1 MIEWADSISYWH
13 WLAFGV
19 FVMLIEVLVPGVIFL
34 WLGIAAVITGLAYAA
49 IPSMSWEIQAILFA
63 VLSVISIFIG
73 RRIVAARQAPTD
85 HPTLNR
91 RGRTL
96 IGTQHTLDAATS
108 GGRGRVRIGDS
119 VWRFTVA
126 PQGRELAAGTRI
138 AVVDVDGTT
147 LVVEAA
153 AEAAAEG

>member
-1 MIEWADSISYWH
+1 
-13 WLAFGV
+13 
-19 FVMLIEVLVPGVIFL
+19 MLIEVLVPGVIFL
-34 WLGIAAVITGLAYAA
+34 WLGIAAVITGLAFAA

-73 RRIVAARQAPTD
+73 RRIVASRLAPTD

-96 IGTQHTLDAATS
+96 IGTQHTLDTATS
-108 GGRGRVRIGDS
+108 GGRGRVKIGDS
-119 VWRFTVA
+119 AWRFTVA
-126 PQGRELAAGTRI
+126 PQGSELAAGTRI

-153 AEAAAEG
+153 AAAAAEG

>member
-1 MIEWADSISYWH
+1 MIEWPETISFWH
-13 WLAFGV
+13 WLALGV
-19 FVMLIEVLVPGVIFL
+19 VVMLIEVLVPGVIFL
-34 WLGIAAVITGLAYAA
+34 WLGIAAVITGLALAA

-73 RRIVAARQAPTD
+73 RRIVASRLAPTD

-96 IGTQHTLDAATS
+96 VGTQHTLDTATS
-108 GGRGRVRIGDS
+108 SGRGRVKIGDS

-126 PQGRELAAGTRI
+126 PQGSELAAGTRI

-147 LVVEAA
+147 LIVEAA
-153 AEAAAEG
+153 AAAAAEG

>member
-1 MIEWADSISYWH
+1 MIEWPESISFWH
-13 WLAFGV
+13 WLAFGG

-34 WLGIAAVITGLAYAA
+34 WLGIAAVITGLLLAL
-49 IPSMSWEIQAILFA
+49 IPTMSWEVQAILFA
-63 VLSVISIFIG
+63 ILSVVAIFIG

-96 IGTQHTLDAATS
+96 LGTQHTLEEATA

-119 VWRFTVA
+119 LWRLAVR
-126 PQGRELAAGTRI
+126 PPGGELAAGTRI
-138 AVVDVDGTT
+138 TVVDVDGTT
-147 LVVEAA
+147 LIVEA
-153 AEAAAEG
+153 EG